1 MRCSVSEPEM
11 VTLSRFRAGLN
22 DEIKR
27 ELFLKEVHDLEH
39 AYQIALDSERFQ
51 RKPVTY
57 RTEPT
62 RYNPSRVIPNQNQV
76 PSSRPRPNT
85 QPGLREDR
93 GKAPVAQRE
102 KDPRSICF
110 RCNQPG
116 HFAAQCPLRA
126 LYIGDPELE
135 EPAAKEPSNEE
146 VYEADTELMDEYV
159 EDEEVLGMDQL
170 GVVRCILTQ
179 AKQDEDLPDRLPP
192 LRDIQHAIYLV
203 PGATL
208 PNLPHYRLNPTEH
221 KELQKQVGDLINKG
235 FIRESLSPCAVPA
248 LLTPKKDGSWRMCM
262 DSRAINRI
270 TVKYRFPIP
279 RLDDMI
285 DMMIGATVFS
295 KIDLKSGYHQVR
307 IRPGDEWKTAFKTKD
322 DLYEWLIMPFGLSNT
337 PSTFM
342 RFMTPSVD
350 GKICGRILR

>member
-1 MRCSVSEPEM
+1 MSEYITRFDEFAMRCSVSEPEM

-102 KDPRSICF
+102 KDPKSICF

-135 EPAAKEPSNEE
+135 EPAAKEPSDEE
-146 VYEADTELMDEYV
+146 VYEAATEIMDEYV

-179 AKQDEDLPDRLPP
+179 AKQDEDWR
-192 LRDIQHAIYLV
+192 RTNI
-203 PGATL
+203 
-208 PNLPHYRLNPTEH
+208 
-221 KELQKQVGDLINKG
+221 LQT
-235 FIRESLSPCAVPA
+235 FIRIGEKVCKVIIDSGSCCWEWC
-248 LLTPKKDGSWRMCM
+248 PKSNRLGCRHWITRM
-262 DSRAINRI
+262 
-270 TVKYRFPIP
+270 
-279 RLDDMI
+279 
-285 DMMIGATVFS
+285 
-295 KIDLKSGYHQVR
+295 
-307 IRPGDEWKTAFKTKD
+307 
-322 DLYEWLIMPFGLSNT
+322 
-337 PSTFM
+337 
-342 RFMTPSVD
+342 
-350 GKICGRILR
+350 